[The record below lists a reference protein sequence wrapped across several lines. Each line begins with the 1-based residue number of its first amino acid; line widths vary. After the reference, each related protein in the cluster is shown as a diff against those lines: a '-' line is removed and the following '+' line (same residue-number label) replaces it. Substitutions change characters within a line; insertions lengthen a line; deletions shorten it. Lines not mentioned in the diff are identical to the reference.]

1 MEVRRRPGISLPEG
15 SCFSLEIALSFDV
28 NDSERA
34 LVSGVNCPIG
44 GLLVA
49 TGRRSS
55 FSWFVGGMWGVGCEG
70 DARDGEDEEDE
81 EETPNFEFCML

>member
-1 MEVRRRPGISLPEG
+1 LPEG
-15 SCFSLEIALSFDV
+15 SRFSLEIALSFDV

-34 LVSGVNCPIG
+34 LVSGVNCPMG

-55 FSWFVGGMWGVGCEG
+55 FSWFAGGEWEVGYEG
-70 DARDGEDEEDE
+70 DGGDGGDGEDEEE
-81 EETPNFEFCML
+81 ILMLEFCVPWG